1 MRLRRYILRR
11 VISAFIVFL
20 IILTL
25 NFIIFHTIPGD
36 PIRTLF
42 QDPRITLEDRQR
54 MSHIFGLDKSL
65 FDQYTLYM
73 YNTFRGEMGL
83 SFVYRDSVSGLVGDR
98 LVNTLVL
105 VGSASLL
112 AMVIGVLGGILS
124 AWKRNSPT
132 DYGVL
137 GTSLFVYSVPT
148 FWLGML
154 MLFSLAGRVPSAG
167 MFTPGAYYGNI
178 FDQFID
184 LIRHLMVPMIV
195 LTLVLIGQYV
205 MLMRASLIDV
215 LSEDYVTTAKAKG
228 LTNWSVLRRHA
239 IPNAMLPLV
248 TVIAINMSLVLGGAI
263 QTETVFSWPG
273 IGRLMYDSLVARD
286 YPMLQGCF
294 LVLTIVALI
303 ANVLADIAYAYLD
316 PRVKVG

>member
-1 MRLRRYILRR
+1 M
-11 VISAFIVFL
+11 
-20 IILTL
+20 
-25 NFIIFHTIPGD
+25 
-36 PIRTLF
+36 
-42 QDPRITLEDRQR
+42 
-54 MSHIFGLDKSL
+54 
-65 FDQYTLYM
+65 
-73 YNTFRGEMGL
+73 
-83 SFVYRDSVSGLVGDR
+83 
-98 LVNTLVL
+98 
-105 VGSASLL
+105 
-112 AMVIGVLGGILS
+112 
-124 AWKRNSPT
+124 
-132 DYGVL
+132 
-137 GTSLFVYSVPT
+137 
-148 FWLGML
+148 
-154 MLFSLAGRVPSAG
+154 FSLAGRVPSAG